1 MPKLPHQ
8 LYQKISTE
16 MSQIDQSLLSQFFLG
31 MVTWIAPPPSDLLYV
46 QNILSIS
53 CFKVD
58 DNIDFQSFI
67 V

>member
-1 MPKLPHQ
+1 ML
-8 LYQKISTE
+8 
-16 MSQIDQSLLSQFFLG
+16 QIDQSLLSQFFLG
-31 MVTWIAPPPSDLLYV
+31 MVTWTAQPTSDLLYV

>member
-1 MPKLPHQ
+1 
-8 LYQKISTE
+8 
-16 MSQIDQSLLSQFFLG
+16 
-31 MVTWIAPPPSDLLYV
+31 MVTWTAQPTSDLLHV